1 MTVTT
6 TPHVRTAPAS
16 RPHATHRDRTSHLT
30 RSAPQGP
37 AAGTKAARAAARTSG
52 TADRR
57 PATPSARSGAV
68 VSSRTAPRVAS
79 TLTAVAPSRA
89 DERRPG
95 IPVPGR
101 DAAPTDPT
109 ALCCSI
115 TQAAVESLRG
125 VRPVSQLVQW
135 LAPEVY
141 EALLTRSRLTLAAG
155 PRSTRPARI
164 RRARV
169 HRVSDRA
176 VEATV
181 VIEDRDR
188 VRAAA
193 LRLEHHR
200 GAWRVVAFV
209 LG

>member
-6 TPHVRTAPAS
+6 TSHPRTATAS
-16 RPHATHRDRTSHLT
+16 RSHGPHRERTSRPV
-30 RSAPQGP
+30 RSTAQ
-37 AAGTKAARAAARTSG
+37 AAATSRAARTL
-52 TADRR
+52 
-57 PATPSARSGAV
+57 PAPPAGAAGAAGVGQVGQGSANPRGATTPLRA
-68 VSSRTAPRVAS
+68 
-79 TLTAVAPSRA
+79 LAPSRA

-101 DAAPTDPT
+101 TAAPTDPT

-141 EALLTRSRLTLAAG
+141 EALLNRSRITLAAG

-169 HRVSDRA
+169 HRVSERA
-176 VEATV
+176 AEATV
-181 VIEDRDR
+181 VVEDLDR

>member
-1 MTVTT
+1 MTITT
-6 TPHVRTAPAS
+6 TPQPRTAPAA
-16 RPHATHRDRTSHLT
+16 RPHGPRRDRTTHPAPGT
-30 RSAPQGP
+30 PQGS
-37 AAGTKAARAAARTSG
+37 AGAGKAARGLAARTTSA
-52 TADRR
+52 ADRTARGHAAGPR
-57 PATPSARSGAV
+57 PASA
-68 VSSRTAPRVAS
+68 P
-79 TLTAVAPSRA
+79 LTALAPSRA

-101 DAAPTDPT
+101 AAAPTDPT
-109 ALCCSI
+109 SLCCSI

-169 HRVSDRA
+169 YRVSERA
-176 VEATV
+176 AEATV
-181 VIEDRDR
+181 VVEDLDR